1 MALGG
6 IRIQYFPYRSTR
18 PETKWLFMSN
28 WHHVGLAVISGLLIG
43 SFLNVCIYRLPRG
56 QSIVWPG
63 SHCPVCK
70 KAIRFY
76 DNFPLLS
83 YLWLVGRCRSC
94 QSRISIQYPVVETAN
109 AAGYLAILWTFGPT
123 WTSVLYAVLF
133 SALLTVTVTDLTH
146 RIIPNVV
153 TVPGIALGLF
163 GAATVLP
170 VGLINALLGVA
181 IGGGIL
187 WALAWASPYLFGKE
201 GMGGGDIKL
210 LAMIGA
216 FLGWKPALL
225 TIMIGSLTGSVIGVS
240 LIALRIM
247 KRDEY
252 IPFGPFLVLGAVISM
267 FYAQPLLHWYQELI
281 GSSY

>member
-1 MALGG
+1 MDSC
-6 IRIQYFPYRSTR
+6 FPY
-18 PETKWLFMSN
+18 LFAIT
-28 WHHVGLAVISGLLIG
+28 VGALIG

-56 QSIVWPG
+56 ESIVWPS
-63 SHCPVCK
+63 SHCPSCGNV
-70 KAIRFY
+70 IEFY
-76 DNFPLLS
+76 DNIPLLS
-83 YLWLVGRCRSC
+83 YLWLIGRCRAC
-94 QSRISIQYPVVETAN
+94 RSRISIQYPIVETVN
-109 AAGYLAILWTFGPT
+109 AVGYFAILWTFGLN
-123 WTSVLYAVLF
+123 WTTVFYAMLF
-133 SALLTVTVTDLTH
+133 SALLVVTGTDLTH

-153 TVPGIALGLF
+153 TLPGIVLGLV

-225 TIMIGSLTGSVIGVS
+225 TIMIGSLVGSMIGIS
-240 LIALRIM
+240 LIALRFM
-247 KRDEY
+247 KRDDY
-252 IPFGPFLVLGAVISM
+252 IPFGPFLVLGALLSM
-267 FYAQPLLHWYQELI
+267 FFADPVLNWYQRLL
-281 GSSY
+281 GPSY